1 MAKSLSILA
10 NYSDPII
17 DISLNTINLNKQAIV
32 FVNTKRGAESQAEKI
47 AMKIKT
53 EKSELFELSEKI
65 LNVLSKPT
73 RQCTRLA
80 NCIKRGIAFHHA
92 GLASKQRELVEDN
105 FRAGL
110 VKVICATP
118 TLAMG
123 LDMPAFRVIVRDLKR
138 YGGPWGMTDIP
149 VLEYEQQAGRAGRP
163 GHEDY
168 GEAICI
174 AKTEVEKENIFEK
187 YVHGEPESIY
197 SKLAVEPVLR
207 TYVLSLIATDFVRDR
222 ESLFRFFDKTFYA
235 HQYSDLDK
243 LHLILEKIIGLL
255 DEWEFIKL
263 PEREDFVSGNEIGTE
278 KYEVTL
284 LGKRVSELYL
294 DPYTAHFIITC
305 LRKATSKHTESFS
318 YIGMVTSCLEI
329 RPLLRV
335 KISEYET
342 VQEKMLP
349 FMSSLL
355 KEEPS
360 QFSEEYDE
368 FLNSMKTALFFQD
381 WINEFDEEY
390 LMENYDIRP
399 GEIKA
404 KQDIADWL
412 LYSAEELARI
422 LQFQPLIKDI
432 IKLRF
437 RLKHGAKEELLPLIK
452 LRGIGRVRA
461 RKMFKNKM
469 KSLTDIKSADIMT
482 LAQLIGK
489 AAAISVKKQ
498 LGQEFDPKKII
509 VKENKRKGQI
519 SLKDYETK
527 KK

>member
-1 MAKSLSILA
+1 
-10 NYSDPII
+10 
-17 DISLNTINLNKQAIV
+17 
-32 FVNTKRGAESQAEKI
+32 
-47 AMKIKT
+47 
-53 EKSELFELSEKI
+53 
-65 LNVLSKPT
+65 
-73 RQCTRLA
+73 
-80 NCIKRGIAFHHA
+80 
-92 GLASKQRELVEDN
+92 
-105 FRAGL
+105 
-110 VKVICATP
+110 
-118 TLAMG
+118 
-123 LDMPAFRVIVRDLKR
+123 
-138 YGGPWGMTDIP
+138 
-149 VLEYEQQAGRAGRP
+149 
-163 GHEDY
+163 
-168 GEAICI
+168 
-174 AKTEVEKENIFEK
+174 
-187 YVHGEPESIY
+187 
-197 SKLAVEPVLR
+197 
-207 TYVLSLIATDFVRDR
+207 
-222 ESLFRFFDKTFYA
+222 
-235 HQYSDLDK
+235 
-243 LHLILEKIIGLL
+243 
-255 DEWEFIKL
+255 
-263 PEREDFVSGNEIGTE
+263 
-278 KYEVTL
+278 
-284 LGKRVSELYL
+284 
-294 DPYTAHFIITC
+294 
-305 LRKATSKHTESFS
+305 
-318 YIGMVTSCLEI
+318 
-329 RPLLRV
+329 
-335 KISEYET
+335 
-342 VQEKMLP
+342 
-349 FMSSLL
+349 
-355 KEEPS
+355 
-360 QFSEEYDE
+360 
-368 FLNSMKTALFFQD
+368 MKTALFFQD